1 MDNLQNLPKDILVK
15 LITTLGKAYSTYIVI
30 HWDRNRFLEY
40 ESFESE
46 SELKEFLLERVL
58 YDNEKKCMTIE
69 ELIKETKR
77 IMIQERGEPFCV
89 IKGQILTEDW

>member
-58 YDNEKKCMTIE
+58 YDKEKICMSIE
-69 ELIKETKR
+69 ELIKESKR
-77 IMIQERGEPFCV
+77 IMRQERGEPFCV

>member
-1 MDNLQNLPKDILVK
+1 MNNLQNLPKDILVK

-58 YDNEKKCMTIE
+58 YDNEKKCMTIK
-69 ELIKETKR
+69 ELIKEAEFVMTH
-77 IMIQERGEPFCV
+77 ERGEPFCV